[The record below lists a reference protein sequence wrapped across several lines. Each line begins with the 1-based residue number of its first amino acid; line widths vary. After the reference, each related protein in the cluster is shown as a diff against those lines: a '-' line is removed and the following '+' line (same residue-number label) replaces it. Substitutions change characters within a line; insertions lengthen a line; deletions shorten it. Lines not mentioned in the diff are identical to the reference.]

1 MNNEMRSNGTS
12 GDSSSQGKNDSELTP
27 GNVQARSWD
36 ARVQWIFQTLARFFN
51 GFHWAVGMTALPD
64 TASPR
69 EVRSFV
75 FMWLG
80 IIVFMIVFFALMIR
94 LL

>member
-1 MNNEMRSNGTS
+1 MSDRG
-12 GDSSSQGKNDSELTP
+12 G
-27 GNVQARSWD
+27 
-36 ARVQWIFQTLARFFN
+36 RVQWIFQTLARFFN

-80 IIVFMIVFFALMIR
+80 IIAFMILFFALMIR
-94 LL
+94 LM

>member
-1 MNNEMRSNGTS
+1 MDPRKQAETNEAERSGNKSYRG
-12 GDSSSQGKNDSELTP
+12 GRIQG
-27 GNVQARSWD
+27 
-36 ARVQWIFQTLARFFN
+36 IFYALAKFFN
-51 GFHWAVGMTALPD
+51 GFHWAIGMTALPE

-80 IIVFMIVFFALMIR
+80 IIAFMIFFFAIMIR
-94 LL
+94 VLA